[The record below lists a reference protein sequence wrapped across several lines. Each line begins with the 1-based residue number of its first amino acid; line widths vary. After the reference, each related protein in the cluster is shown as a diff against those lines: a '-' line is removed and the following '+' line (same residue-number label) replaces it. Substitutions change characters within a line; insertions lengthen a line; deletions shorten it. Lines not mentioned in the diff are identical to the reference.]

1 MYVIHHAHPDTCEAD
16 GVQRL
21 AAAGPACEVSAF
33 QVWIHQLAP
42 GVHATAQRHDGEL
55 VAIALAGSGK
65 VLLDGGPQRF
75 QSPCTVVIP
84 PQVEFEFVNNAS
96 IPLQL
101 VIVFSRAPEA
111 VGTEAPQPT

>member
-1 MYVIHHAHPDTCEAD
+1 MYVIHHAHPGAPDAD

-21 AAAGPACEVSAF
+21 AAAGPACELAAF
-33 QVWIHQLAP
+33 QVWLHELAP
-42 GVHATAQRHDGEL
+42 GVHSAAQRHGGEL
-55 VAIALAGSGK
+55 VAIALAGGGK

-84 PQVEFEFVNNAS
+84 PHVEFEFVNNAA

-111 VGTEAPQPT
+111 VGAGAPAA